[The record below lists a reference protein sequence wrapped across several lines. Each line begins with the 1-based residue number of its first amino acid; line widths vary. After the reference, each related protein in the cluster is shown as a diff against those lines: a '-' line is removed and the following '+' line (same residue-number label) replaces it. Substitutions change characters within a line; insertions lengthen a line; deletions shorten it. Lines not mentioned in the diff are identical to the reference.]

1 MGIVIDG
8 YIAVSTKKMRE
19 HEHRDVIRPQLTT
32 RIDGDRVG
40 LWCDLCLVML
50 EQEPLPRTDLPCGC
64 IDVASHNEDLA
75 VQLDLRKKF
84 RIPKSTCVGCYL
96 GDDGISI
103 HSCAIH
109 PERYWPEAS

>member
-1 MGIVIDG
+1 MGIIIEGHVV
-8 YIAVSTKKMRE
+8 VSTKVLKE
-19 HEHRDVIRPQLTT
+19 H
-32 RIDGDRVG
+32 DGCEGGLKVHTIKGLVG
-40 LWCDLCLVML
+40 LYCVWHGIIA
-50 EQEPLPRTDLPCGC
+50 EEPAPRTDLPCGC
-64 IDVASHNEDLA
+64 IDKKSHDEDLA
-75 VQLDLRKKF
+75 VQLELRKKF

>member
-1 MGIVIDG
+1 MGIIIEGHVV
-8 YIAVSTKKMRE
+8 VSTKT
-19 HEHRDVIRPQLTT
+19 LTGHKGHHLT
-32 RIDGDRVG
+32 VEDDSFGPR
-40 LWCDLCLVML
+40 LWCVEDAVVVASVP
-50 EQEPLPRTDLPCGC
+50 QPRTDLPCGC